1 MTNTPM
7 TFEEWFEQWRASTWK
22 PLPSDARQD
31 LPRHWA
37 MNAQNHMSIAW
48 QASQAQQEYSP
59 EYTLQKIDECNELNI
74 QVAQQAS
81 VIAEL
86 VEAMLSASPIIDTIT
101 IDRTEYEAM
110 KADAE
115 RWRYFR
121 ETASEEMCY
130 ALCGNSNA
138 ENEELDQ
145 AIDQARKI

>member
-86 VEAMLSASPIIDTIT
+86 VKALERAIGRIEDMLMAD
-101 IDRTEYEAM
+101 DGQAWKETE
-110 KADAE
+110 
-115 RWRYFR
+115 R
-121 ETASEEMCY
+121 
-130 ALCGNSNA
+130 ALPVLKEVLAKHKGQS
-138 ENEELDQ
+138 
-145 AIDQARKI
+145 